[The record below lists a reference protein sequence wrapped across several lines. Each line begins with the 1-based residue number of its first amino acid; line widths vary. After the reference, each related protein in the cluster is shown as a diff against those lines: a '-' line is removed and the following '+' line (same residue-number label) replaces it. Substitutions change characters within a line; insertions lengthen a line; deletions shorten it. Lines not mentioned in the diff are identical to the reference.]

1 MTPYKTVLWN
11 DYQDEKGEK
20 WFAPE
25 KMPDP
30 HVNSYYKIL
39 MKTQTNEKICEGVQ
53 LLSMCFLINWK
64 IIHRWVEE

>member
-11 DYQDEKGEK
+11 DYEDEQGEK
-20 WFAPE
+20 WFPPE

-39 MKTQTNEKICEGVQ
+39 MKT
-53 LLSMCFLINWK
+53 
-64 IIHRWVEE
+64 